1 MCELPPAVTAALINF
16 HSITTGGGHI
26 LGTQAVGVGRSM
38 LIEMML
44 ETMLVKF
51 KFST

>member
-26 LGTQAVGVGRSM
+26 LGTKAVGVGRSM